1 MASYSAS
8 IATQTATDGT
18 KSRSARSSDVATP
31 STLDATKPVEAR
43 AGDAAPAPSTLNGT
57 KPVEARAGDA
67 APAPSTL
74 DAGKPVLDRSGNVH
88 PGGNLRNAVLVPGDF
103 RGVEVLVVD
112 PRGEPLPEVE
122 QLLVLSPFP
131 SSTKIGDDATGS
143 LPMLSASYTDFR
155 GLAPRSEK
163 VGYVW
168 YEGVDNVVG
177 PQDDEAVIVLDPREL
192 KGLYAGRGA
201 EIGGMF
207 G

>member
-8 IATQTATDGT
+8 NATQETTDGT
-18 KSRSARSSDVATP
+18 KSNAARSSDVATP
-31 STLDATKPVEAR
+31 STLDATKPSSSR
-43 AGDAAPAPSTLNGT
+43 T
-57 KPVEARAGDA
+57 GDA

-74 DAGKPVLDRSGNVH
+74 DAGKPILDRGAAVH

-112 PRGEPLPEVE
+112 PKGEPLPEVE

-131 SSTKIGDDATGS
+131 SSTKINDEGVGQI
-143 LPMLSASYTDFR
+143 PMLSASYTDFR
-155 GLAPRSEK
+155 GLAPRSEE

-177 PQDDEAVIVLDPREL
+177 PQDDEAVIVLDPAEI
-192 KGLYAGRGA
+192 KGLYAGPGVSMGGA
-201 EIGGMF
+201 L
-207 G
+207 